1 MFAKEKQELLET
13 AFNLIF
19 PLNGFVR
26 LSQSDNE
33 VNINEYQSGL
43 NLETKMTES
52 FDLRPKLWSE
62 VKKMTHTHDL
72 CKDSNESESNE
83 GLTSA

>member
-52 FDLRPKLWSE
+52 FNLRPTMLS
-62 VKKMTHTHDL
+62 KKMTHTHDL

-83 GLTSA
+83 GLTSP